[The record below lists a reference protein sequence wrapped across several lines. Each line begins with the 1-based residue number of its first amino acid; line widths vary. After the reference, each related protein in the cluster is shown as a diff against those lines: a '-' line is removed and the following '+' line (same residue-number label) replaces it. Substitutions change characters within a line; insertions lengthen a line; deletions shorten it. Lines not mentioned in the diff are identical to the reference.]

1 MTPETRRRLINGVL
15 SIIVLA
21 GMVRFFSG
29 ELTRQEK
36 IYEKEVN
43 RLQTQLIEHRTE
55 VQTLKTQLKELKEKV
70 KIVRKKD
77 KEGNE
82 VEVIERET
90 DSKESS
96 TESQILI
103 TQLRSQIKQLETE
116 KEHIRETST
125 PVGQVGAG
133 FTIDRYYF
141 RANYSL
147 FGPLGV
153 DFMTTTNMVNA
164 EYYLGL
170 SWTL

>member
-1 MTPETRRRLINGVL
+1 MRPETRRRLINSIL
-15 SIIVLA
+15 SIIVFA
-21 GMVRFFSG
+21 GLLRFASG
-29 ELTRQEK
+29 ELTRREK
-36 IYEKEVN
+36 IHEREVE
-43 RLQTQLIEHRTE
+43 RLRVQLTEHRTE

-77 KEGNE
+77 KDGNE

-103 TQLRSQIKQLETE
+103 TELKMKVKELE
-116 KEHIRETST
+116 KEKEYIRETST

-133 FTIDRYYF
+133 LSPTRYYF

-147 FGPLGV
+147 FGPIGV
-153 DFMTTTNMVNA
+153 DFMTTTNMTNA